1 MRARPIPATAIA
13 LALTA
18 TAAPATA
25 QDGVPRDVTSALSR
39 ISDYVED
46 YYSRAQSLVGTETV
60 RVQPIS
66 QMFGTD
72 GFARAFVNELRI
84 EWEPREDGAPATA
97 TMTRKVLKA
106 NGRPPKPDDT
116 PRCMDPQS
124 EVVEPLSMFLPEF
137 LKEYEFVWKGVMQEK
152 EGRMMV
158 LDFREVPAGPPT
170 SEWKEVKN
178 EDCVSVS
185 LPGAHR
191 GRIWAY
197 PDTGAVVRIDMHLSG
212 PVDVP
217 VPRHKEREVGMY
229 FTVDRSDYSIKY
241 RPVTFRDPDETLLLP
256 ATIDIVRTF
265 RSGLTS
271 SRTSQVYSDYRRF
284 LTGGR
289 IVQ

>member
-18 TAAPATA
+18 TAAPAKA

-106 NGRPPKPDDT
+106 NGRTPKPDDT

-124 EVVEPLSMFLPEF
+124 EVDETLSMFLPEF
-137 LKEYEFVWKGVMQEK
+137 HKEYE
-152 EGRMMV
+152 
-158 LDFREVPAGPPT
+158 
-170 SEWKEVKN
+170 
-178 EDCVSVS
+178 
-185 LPGAHR
+185 
-191 GRIWAY
+191 
-197 PDTGAVVRIDMHLSG
+197 
-212 PVDVP
+212 
-217 VPRHKEREVGMY
+217 
-229 FTVDRSDYSIKY
+229 
-241 RPVTFRDPDETLLLP
+241 
-256 ATIDIVRTF
+256 
-265 RSGLTS
+265 
-271 SRTSQVYSDYRRF
+271 
-284 LTGGR
+284 
-289 IVQ
+289 

>member
-1 MRARPIPATAIA
+1 MRARPILATVTAA
-13 LALTA
+13 ALTA
-18 TAAPATA
+18 LGASAHA
-25 QDGVPRDVTSALSR
+25 QEDFPRDASSALAR
-39 ISDYVED
+39 ISKYVAD
-46 YYSRAQSLVGTETV
+46 YYSRAQSLIGTETI

-66 QMFGTD
+66 QQFGTD

-97 TMTRKVLKA
+97 TMLRKLIKA
-106 NGRPPKPDDT
+106 NGRVPKPDDT

-137 LKEYEFVWKGVMQEK
+137 LKEYEFVWKGLTQEK
-152 EGRMMV
+152 EGRLMM
-158 LDFREVPAGPPT
+158 LDFREVPAGPPV

-197 PDTGAVVRIDMHLSG
+197 PDTGAVSRIDMHLSG
-212 PVDVP
+212 PVDVR
-217 VPRHKEREVGMY
+217 VPREKEREVGTF
-229 FTVDRSDYSIKY
+229 FTVDRSDYSIRY

-256 ATIDIVRTF
+256 ATIDVVRTF
-265 RSGLTS
+265 RSALTS
-271 SRTSQVYSDYRRF
+271 SRVSHVYSDYRRF